1 MFDIRHSKSLTFSRS
16 TFGRLT
22 FGRSIF
28 VRLKFGR
35 LTFGRLTFGRLT
47 FNHRPVFLRAT
58 KKAGRKLSGCTKST
72 EIGTREQIKSVLAN
86 IRDRCY
92 FIILKNILAKKIDK
106 TLATFC
112 SKYCYFFSKIGS

>member
-1 MFDIRHSKSLTFSRS
+1 LT
-16 TFGRLT
+16 
-22 FGRSIF
+22 
-28 VRLKFGR
+28 FGR

-112 SKYCYFFSKIGS
+112 SKYCYFFRKLDHNIGFLRKSANIVAEKERKLPKIVIICNMG